1 MNESKEDKFDKY
13 FELALMTCYFFIPFF
28 GLKSVLKNYLRED
41 SLSLIYLFLLLFIAG
56 NIMVSLIFI
65 LNDKNL
71 KTKSIWTGGLLA
83 VMIILNYLVI

>member
-41 SLSLIYLFLLLFIAG
+41 SLSLLYILLLLFISG
-56 NIMVSLIFI
+56 NIMVCLIFI
-65 LNDKNL
+65 LNDKSL
-71 KTKSIWTGGLLA
+71 KTKSIWTVGLLA
-83 VMIILNYLVI
+83 LLIILNYLVY